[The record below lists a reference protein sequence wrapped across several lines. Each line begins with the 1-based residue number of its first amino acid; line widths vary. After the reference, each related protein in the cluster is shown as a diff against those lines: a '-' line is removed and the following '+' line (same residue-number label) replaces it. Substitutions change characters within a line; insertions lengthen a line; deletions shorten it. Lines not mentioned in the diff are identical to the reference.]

1 MGCDSMSEI
10 CEPKYLKAIP
20 DVVSPKAH
28 MFCMLY
34 GTQCPNDTNSKLLQS
49 FLEKY
54 ASMAQSTIYQDVL
67 IKLVLMKV
75 FLKCN

>member
-10 CEPKYLKAIP
+10 CEPKYLKAVP
-20 DVVSPKAH
+20 DVVPPKAH

-34 GTQCPNDTNSKLLQS
+34 STNDTNSKSPQS

-54 ASMAQSTIYQDVL
+54 ASMAQNTINQDVL
-67 IKLVLMKV
+67 IKLILMKV
-75 FLKCN
+75 FLKHN

>member
-10 CEPKYLKAIP
+10 CEPKYLKAVP

-34 GTQCPNDTNSKLLQS
+34 STNDTHSKTPQS

-54 ASMAQSTIYQDVL
+54 PSMVQSTINQDVL
-67 IKLVLMKV
+67 IKLIQMKV
-75 FLKCN
+75 FLKHN